1 MADSKEVIQ
10 ERLLSNISDEY
21 DKSEG
26 SFFYD
31 VEKAISIELE
41 KAYINLEEILNKG
54 FADTATGN
62 DLDRIVA
69 EVGIVRK
76 KATKSKGIVT
86 ITGITGSSITKGE
99 MVASDN
105 VNFIILENYIIPE
118 GGEIDVEVECQ
129 KYGIVG
135 NIPIGAIKYFPK
147 TLEGLQSVTNKN
159 IFNNGYEVESDISLR
174 ERYYIKVRTPATS
187 GNKWHYLNWAKEVT
201 GVGEARVFP
210 LANGAGTVKIII
222 INSNKKAADEDLII
236 KVGNYIED
244 NRPIGATVTVI
255 SAIEKP
261 INISF
266 ELIIDT
272 NNYAMDIVKTNIEN
286 ALIEYL
292 KSIAFK
298 ENYVSYAKVGNII
311 FDVKGVLDYSNLII
325 NSDTSNISILDEEVA
340 VLGGVLIG

>member
-69 EVGIVRK
+69 EVGTVRK

-118 GGEIDVEVECQ
+118 GGKIDVEVECE

-210 LANGAGTVKIII
+210 LANGVGTVKIII

-340 VLGGVLIG
+340 VLGGVLIE